1 MDDETV
7 RRVGVAVV
15 WPLETIDASAA
26 APDRWAE
33 RFPCLDVLPPFS
45 LSWQTGAEVTPLTFG
60 WGLIAP
66 ADSCT
71 KN

>member
-1 MDDETV
+1 LDDETV